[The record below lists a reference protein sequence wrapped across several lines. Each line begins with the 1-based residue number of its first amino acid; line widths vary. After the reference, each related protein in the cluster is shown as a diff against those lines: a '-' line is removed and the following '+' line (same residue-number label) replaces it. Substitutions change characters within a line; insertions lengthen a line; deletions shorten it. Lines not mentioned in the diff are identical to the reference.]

1 MTIAGYKILEVIYD
15 GTNTIIYRAAKPP
28 EQDSVIIKALKA
40 EYPSV
45 EELTKLRHE
54 FQILQSLEIN
64 GIIKPIAL
72 ENYHNGLALVLP
84 DFAGTSLTEF
94 CAGQPLELSQFLRI
108 GMQLAEI
115 LGQLHQHHILHK
127 DIKPQNILIHPD
139 TGEVKI
145 IDFSIASRLSRE
157 NQTISHPNLL
167 EGSLAYM
174 SPEQTGRMNRAID
187 YRVDFYS
194 LGVTFYELLTG
205 QLPYQTTD
213 PLELVHCHLA
223 KTPPSPTQINSAV
236 PATLS
241 HIVMKLLAK
250 TSEERYQSALGL
262 KVDLE
267 TCLRMWQSGE
277 VISFQVGEL
286 DSFSQFTIPQKL
298 YGRESEVR
306 LLMDAFGRVACAP
319 GDRASS
325 GRNGRTDGKTE
336 MILVS
341 GYSGIGKSSL
351 INEVHKPIAEQ
362 RGYFI
367 SGKFDQ
373 FKRNIPYASL
383 IQAFQDL
390 IQQIL
395 TESVEKI
402 EVWQTKLLAALG
414 TNGQVIIDVI
424 PDVKRLIGPQPV
436 VTQLNSSE
444 FQNRFN
450 RVFKQF
456 IRVFS
461 QVEHPLVLFLDDLQ
475 WADLSSLK
483 LIELLVSDPESQYL
497 LLIGAYRDNEI
508 SAAHPLTDTLKQI
521 QQAGAIVHHITL
533 QPLSLA
539 HVNQLMADALRADSA
554 KITPL
559 AELIWQKTQ
568 GNPFFL
574 TQLLKSLHQ
583 EGLLNFDFQQNC
595 WQWDIDVLQ
604 KVEITENVVELM
616 IAQIQ
621 KLSEK
626 TQQVLKLAA
635 CIGDK
640 FSLDI
645 LAIANQKSEIETAQD
660 LWPALEANLVFPLN
674 ESYKLPLVY
683 GSETP
688 NLLDTPN
695 SIVYK
700 FLHDRVQQAAYS
712 LIPNSKKNQTHLKI
726 GQSLLQNTPPEK
738 REENIFALVNQLNY
752 GANSLSSE
760 SEKYELAELNLIAG
774 QKAKI
779 STAYGAA
786 VRYIKVGLILLT
798 DSSWKNQYNLTLAL
812 HQEAVEVSFLSGDF
826 EQMEQLAAVV
836 LQQAQTQLDKVK
848 IYELRIKSCEIQRK
862 LLEAVKLGL
871 QALAILGVEL
881 PESPSSLHVQQAIA
895 QVTNDLATVKVEDLI
910 HLSPMMDTN
919 KLAALRLLASL
930 IPAAY
935 QSSPALFILMA
946 CQEVQLSIQYGNTL
960 FSAVGFADYGI
971 VFSGLLQDIDTAYK
985 FGKLAL
991 NLLESLDAREVRGQ
1005 TLFKVSTFI
1014 LHWKHHIRATLPLLK
1029 NAYSSSLE
1037 SGDLAHAGYS
1047 ASHKCQ
1053 YLYWSGLE
1061 LRSLEPEMARCS
1073 EAIAQINQETA
1084 LKWQQVFHQTV
1095 LNLVGFAE
1103 QPCCLV
1109 GDAYNEEQ
1117 YLSLHIQ
1124 LNERTTVH
1132 YVFLNKLI
1140 LCYLFEEFSQAIEHA
1155 AEAKQ
1160 YLDGVRGWFSM
1171 PVFYFYDS
1179 LVQLS
1184 IYLSAPETQQ
1194 ELILDQVQQNQE
1206 KLRYWADHAPTNFQ
1220 HKYELVE
1227 AERSRVLGQI
1237 AEAREFYDQAIIGA
1251 KAQGY
1256 LQEEALANERAAEF
1270 YFSLGRN
1277 KFAQEYLS
1285 EAYYGYVRWGAIAK
1299 VKHLEAKYPE
1309 IFSRIQQRESFN
1321 RGKQPTHRSTTGSHT
1336 QTLDLAT
1343 IFKASQVLSSEIV
1356 LTRLL
1361 EKLMQIVMEN
1371 AGAEIGLLLLE
1382 QAGELEVAAFSSTSR
1397 NVLAWQSEITTAI
1410 EDRATQYPYPTSLIN
1425 YVARTHE
1432 PLVFNDASHEG
1443 SFTLDAYIRK
1453 YRPKSVLCTPIL
1465 HQGKLTG
1472 TLYLE
1477 NNLTIGAF
1485 TSERLEVLQ
1494 LLSAQAAISIENAR
1508 LYADLEEANR
1518 TLEAK
1523 VEERT
1528 LNLQQE
1534 IQERQRAEESAE
1546 AASRAK
1552 SEFLANMSHELRTP
1566 LNGILGY
1573 TQILKKDKALTDP
1586 QRNGLNVIH
1595 QCGEHLLMLISD
1607 VLDLSKIEAQK
1618 MELQLNHVQF
1628 PEFLEGIVKICR
1640 VRAEQKGISLTYKT
1654 LSSLPQLVLVDEKRL
1669 RQVLLNLLGNAVK
1682 FTGKGGVTFTVGYLP
1697 NSQSS
1702 NQFRFQVEDTG
1713 IGITQEH
1720 LQEIFLPF
1728 RQVSEQHRQIEGTG
1742 LGLSISR
1749 QLVQLMGSDIKVQSR
1764 PGEGST
1770 FWFDL
1775 ALDEVDCGPE
1785 TSYNDR
1791 RICGFNGDRRKIMVI
1806 DDKEDNRSVLIN
1818 LLQPLGF
1825 EVVAAIDGREGVQ
1838 QALQFQPD
1846 VILMDLVM
1854 PGIDGFEATRR
1865 IRQLPTLQQ
1874 TVIIATSASIFEMDR
1889 QQSQEVGCNDFL
1901 PKPIRET
1908 ELLERLGYHLQLEWI
1923 YEKTGSTSQ
1932 LREASLASPSS
1943 FETVNS
1949 IPSTLPSTF
1958 LAPPPDELA
1967 ALLHLAMM
1975 GDLKK
1980 LTERIAELETLD
1992 ARWFPFATHLQ
2003 QLAKGFRMRQIIEFI
2018 KQFQPPE

>member
-1 MTIAGYKILEVIYD
+1 MTIAGYKILEVIYE
-15 GTNTIIYRAAKPP
+15 GTNTIIYRAAKPLDP
-28 EQDSVIIKALKA
+28 DSVIIKALKA

-45 EELTKLRHE
+45 EELTQLRHE

-94 CAGQPLELSQFLRI
+94 FAGQPLELSQFLRI
-108 GMQLAEI
+108 GVQLAEI
-115 LGQLHQHHILHK
+115 LAQLHQHHILHK
-127 DIKPQNILIHPD
+127 DIKPQNILVRPD
-139 TGEVKI
+139 TGQIKI

-187 YRVDFYS
+187 YRADFYS

-213 PLELVHCHLA
+213 PLELIHCHLA
-223 KTPPSPTQINSAV
+223 KTPPSPTQINSAI

-250 TSEERYQSALGL
+250 TAEERYQSALGL
-262 KVDLE
+262 KADLE
-267 TCLRMWQSGE
+267 TCQQMWQSGE
-277 VISFQVGEL
+277 IISFQVGKL
-286 DSFSQFTIPQKL
+286 DSFSQFTIRQKL

-306 LLMDAFGRVACAP
+306 LLMDAFGRVAGTS
-319 GDRASS
+319 GDRASL
-325 GRNGRTDGKTE
+325 GRTE

-402 EVWQTKLLAALG
+402 EVWQTKLLEALG

-436 VTQLNSSE
+436 VAQLNSSE

-483 LIELLVSDPESQYL
+483 LIELLVSDPESQHL

-533 QPLSLA
+533 QPLSLLQ
-539 HVNQLMADALRADSA
+539 VNQLVADTLRADSA
-554 KITPL
+554 QVTPL

-583 EGLLNFDFQQNC
+583 EELLNFNFQQNC
-595 WQWDIDVLQ
+595 WQWDINVLQ

-674 ESYKLPLVY
+674 EFYKFPLVY
-683 GSETP
+683 GFDTP
-688 NLLDTPN
+688 NLLDAPD

-712 LIPNSKKNQTHLKI
+712 LIPSSQKKQTHFKI
-726 GQSLLQNTPPEK
+726 GQSLLQKTPPKK

-752 GANSLSSE
+752 GANLLSSE
-760 SEKYELAELNLIAG
+760 VEKYELAELNLIAG

-798 DSSWKNQYNLTLAL
+798 DSSWKDQYNLTLAL

-836 LQQAQTQLDKVK
+836 LQQAQTQLDKIK

-871 QALAILGVEL
+871 QALAILGVNL
-881 PESPSSLHVQQAIA
+881 LESPSSLDVQQAIA
-895 QVTNDLATVKVEDLI
+895 QVNDDLAAIDVEDLI
-910 HLSPMMDTN
+910 HLSPMIDTN
-919 KLAALRLLASL
+919 KLAALRLISSL

-946 CQEVQLSIQYGNTL
+946 CQEVQLSIQHGNTL
-960 FSAVGFADYGI
+960 FSAAGFADYGI

-985 FGKLAL
+985 FGQLAL

-1014 LHWKHHIRATLPLLK
+1014 THWKHHIRETLPLLE
-1029 NAYSSSLE
+1029 NAYFSSLE

-1061 LRSLEPEMARCS
+1061 LKNLEPEMARYS

-1095 LNLVGFAE
+1095 LNLMGFAE
-1103 QPCCLV
+1103 RPCYLV

-1117 YLSLHIQ
+1117 CLSFHIQ

-1140 LCYLFEEFSQAIEHA
+1140 LCYLFEEFSQAVEYA

-1179 LVQLS
+1179 LAHLS
-1184 IYLSAPETQQ
+1184 IYLSTPQTQQ
-1194 ELILDQVQQNQE
+1194 ELILNQVRQNQE

-1277 KFAQEYLS
+1277 KFAQAYLS

-1309 IFSRIQQRESFN
+1309 IFSRSQQRESFN
-1321 RGKQPTHRSTTGSHT
+1321 RGKPTHRSTTGSHA

-1343 IFKASQVLSSEIV
+1343 IFKASQILSSEIV

-1371 AGAEIGLLLLE
+1371 AGAEIGLLLLG
-1382 QAGELEVAAFSSTSR
+1382 QVGKLEVAAFSSTIR
-1397 NVLAWQSEITTAI
+1397 DVLAWQSELTTAI
-1410 EDRATQYPYPTSLIN
+1410 EDRTTQYPYPTSLIN

-1432 PLVFNDASHEG
+1432 PLVLNDAGHEG

-1472 TLYLE
+1472 ILYLE

-1494 LLSAQAAISIENAR
+1494 LLSAQAAISIENAC
-1508 LYADLEEANR
+1508 LYADLEEVNR

-1573 TQILKKDKALTDP
+1573 TQILKKDKTLTDP
-1586 QRNGLNVIH
+1586 QRNGLNVVH

-1618 MELQLNHVQF
+1618 MELQLNHIQF

-1682 FTGKGGVTFTVGYLP
+1682 FTGKGGVTFTVGYPP
-1697 NSQSS
+1697 NFPSS
-1702 NQFRFQVEDTG
+1702 SLSHDPKDTNINQFRFQVEDTG
-1713 IGITQEH
+1713 IGVTQEH

-1749 QLVQLMGSDIKVQSR
+1749 QLMQLMGSDIQVQSR
-1764 PGEGST
+1764 PGQGST

-1775 ALDEVDCGPE
+1775 ALDEADCGPE
-1785 TSYNDR
+1785 ASYKDR

-1806 DDKEDNRSVLIN
+1806 DDKEDNRSVLLN

-1825 EVVAAIDGREGVQ
+1825 EVVAAINGREGLQ

-1846 VILMDLVM
+1846 VIFMDLVM
-1854 PGIDGFEATRR
+1854 PGMDGFEATRR
-1865 IRQLPTLQQ
+1865 IRQIPALQQ
-1874 TVIIATSASIFEMDR
+1874 TIIIATSASIFEMDR

-1908 ELLERLGYHLQLEWI
+1908 ELLECLSHHLQLEWI
-1923 YEKTGSTSQ
+1923 YEQTESAPH
-1932 LREASLASPSS
+1932 LREAPSTPLSS
-1943 FETVNS
+1943 FETAN
-1949 IPSTLPSTF
+1949 IPSTLI
-1958 LAPPPDELA
+1958 APPPDEIA
-1967 ALLHLAMM
+1967 VLLHLAMM

-1980 LTERIAELETLD
+1980 LTERIAELEMLD
-1992 ARWFPFATHLQ
+1992 ARWLPFASHLH